1 MRDDIDDNND
11 DDGSIIIGDVRCDFM
26 KLPLIIN
33 EEILII
39 LDHCNTE
46 LFYFYF

>member
-1 MRDDIDDNND
+1 MRDDIGDDND
-11 DDGSIIIGDVRCDFM
+11 DDDSIINGDVRCDFM
-26 KLPLIIN
+26 KVPLVIN

-46 LFYFYF
+46 LL